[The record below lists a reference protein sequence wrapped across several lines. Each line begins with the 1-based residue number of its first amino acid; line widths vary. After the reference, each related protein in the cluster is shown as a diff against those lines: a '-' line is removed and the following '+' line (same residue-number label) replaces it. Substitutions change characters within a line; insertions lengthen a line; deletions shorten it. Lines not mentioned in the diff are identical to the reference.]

1 MMRTTLLILS
11 DFHAG
16 HKFGLCPPDVTLYDE
31 SPDGQL
37 VPFTPELTAFQQML
51 WRHLTETILPRANDA
66 AGDGPLYMFL
76 LGDPTH
82 GSRHPEQLMSTRVAD
97 QIVIAHATIEA
108 IIDRLPQLLVL
119 RQSAGTGSHEFG
131 EASASILVGGAVARA
146 HPDLDVRTLYHG
158 LADVDGCSI
167 DYAHHGPTAGRR
179 VWLYG
184 NEARFYL
191 RDIMLRS
198 ITAGD
203 RPPDLVLRG
212 HIHQLV
218 SVTEGVWMKNR
229 MVSSRLV
236 ICPSM
241 CGMSDYARQV
251 TRSAGGIVIGGVII
265 VIQDGQA
272 RDPEYVTLSWDLR
285 TKEQL

>member
-1 MMRTTLLILS
+1 MRTTLLILS

-16 HKFGLCPPDVTLYDE
+16 HKLGLCPPDIELYDE

-37 VPFTPELTAFQQML
+37 IPFTPELTAFQQML
-51 WRHLTETILPRANDA
+51 WLHLTETILTRANEV
-66 AGDGPLYMFL
+66 AGDDPLYLFL

-82 GSRHPEQLMSTRVAD
+82 GNRHPEQLMTTRAAD
-97 QIVIAHATIEA
+97 QIVIAQATSEA
-108 IIDRLPQLLVL
+108 IIERLPGVLLV
-119 RQSAGTGSHEFG
+119 RSAVGTGSHEFG
-131 EASASILVGGAVARA
+131 EASASILVGNALARA
-146 HPDLDVRTLYHG
+146 HPDLDIRTLYHG
-158 LADVDGCSI
+158 YADVNGVNI

-198 ITAGD
+198 ILAGQ

-218 SVTEGVWMKNR
+218 SVTEGVWAGNR
-229 MVSSRLV
+229 MHSSRLV

-241 CGMSDYARQV
+241 CGLSDYARQV

-265 VIQDGQA
+265 VVENGHA

-285 TKEQL
+285 TKERL